1 MKKVKSIPF
10 SFVVEQLFSLDPVMK
25 PMFGCHALYVG
36 EKIMLILRQGEKHRD
51 DNGIWIATK
60 TEHHA
65 SLKKEL
71 PSMRTIYVLGKG
83 ETNWQNLPEDADDF
97 EESALKICELILKGD
112 PRIGNIP
119 KSKKKKSKKKSRSLS
134 R

>member
-1 MKKVKSIPF
+1 MKKSRPIPF
-10 SFVVEQLFSLDPVMK
+10 SFVLEQLFSLDPVVK

-36 EKIMLILRQGEKHRD
+36 EKIILILRQGETHRD

-71 PSMRTIYVLGKG
+71 PSMRTIFVLGKG

-97 EESALKICELILKGD
+97 EESALKICELILNRD
-112 PRIGNIP
+112 LRIGNIP
-119 KSKKKKSKKKSRSLS
+119 KSRKKKIKKNVSRAD
-134 R
+134 